1 MLPALLA
8 LALIM
13 AFPLVFLVFMSF
25 HKWSMVG
32 YAPPSFVGLSNF
44 AALADDERLI
54 ASLWRTLYFAAL
66 GLASNIP
73 LGFAIALLL
82 VQDLSLIHI

>member
-44 AALADDERLI
+44 AALAEDERFI
-54 ASLWRTLYFAAL
+54 ASL
-66 GLASNIP
+66 
-73 LGFAIALLL
+73 
-82 VQDLSLIHI
+82 